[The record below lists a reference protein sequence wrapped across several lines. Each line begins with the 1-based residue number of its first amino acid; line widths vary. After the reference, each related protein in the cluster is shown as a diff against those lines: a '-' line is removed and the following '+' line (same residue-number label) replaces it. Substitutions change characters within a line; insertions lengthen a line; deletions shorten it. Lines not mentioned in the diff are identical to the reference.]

1 MVENNKKS
9 VSEDLKEKKSLSDE
23 HRLTNEVKSK
33 GQVKVK
39 KVYITFTEITKIRP
53 LRKKKTQADTRQMS
67 FPFPEMTTK
76 KADLPEDNSLNNENK
91 SQVLTKS
98 MKPEEVHSQE
108 NISKIS

>member
-1 MVENNKKS
+1 MLENNKKS
-9 VSEDLKEKKSLSDE
+9 VSDE

-39 KVYITFTEITKIRP
+39 KVYITFTEITKTRP
-53 LRKKKTQADTRQMS
+53 LRKKKTQEDTRQMS
-67 FPFPEMTTK
+67 FPFPEEMTTK
-76 KADLPEDNSLNNENK
+76 TPEDNSFNNENK
-91 SQVLTKS
+91 TQVLTKS

>member
-9 VSEDLKEKKSLSDE
+9 VSDE

-39 KVYITFTEITKIRP
+39 KVYITFTEITKTRP
-53 LRKKKTQADTRQMS
+53 LRKKKTQEDTRQMS
-67 FPFPEMTTK
+67 FPFPEEMTTK
-76 KADLPEDNSLNNENK
+76 KPEDNSYNNENK
-91 SQVLTKS
+91 TQVLTKS

>member
-9 VSEDLKEKKSLSDE
+9 VSEDLKEKKSLSDD

-39 KVYITFTEITKIRP
+39 KVYITFTEITKTRP
-53 LRKKKTQADTRQMS
+53 LRKKKTQEDTRQMS
-67 FPFPEMTTK
+67 FPFPEEMTTK
-76 KADLPEDNSLNNENK
+76 KPEDNSLNNENK
-91 SQVLTKS
+91 TQVLTKS